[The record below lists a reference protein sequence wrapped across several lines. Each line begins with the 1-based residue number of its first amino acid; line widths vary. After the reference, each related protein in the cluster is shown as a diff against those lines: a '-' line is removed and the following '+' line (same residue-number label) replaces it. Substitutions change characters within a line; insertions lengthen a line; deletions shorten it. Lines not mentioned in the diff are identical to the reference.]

1 MSRAPDYL
9 YELLPVWHRA
19 RDAEQ
24 GQPLRALLQ
33 VVTEQV
39 NVLEDDIA
47 QLYEN
52 WFIETCEDWVVPYIG
67 DLIGYRPVHE
77 AGDPGSLETPEGQAR
92 NRILTPR
99 REVAN
104 TLAYRRRK
112 GTLALLEVLAND
124 VAGWP
129 ARAVEFYRLLGWA
142 QHVNHVHLRRGGTAN
157 LRDGAALDLVDGPFD
172 RLAHTVDVRR
182 PISHRA
188 IGRYNIPS
196 VGVFVWRLRPY
207 SVTHAPA
214 YCVRNHCF
222 TVSTL
227 GHDTQLVVKPER
239 EKEPAEGPGLDIA
252 AGPSAGWPVSS
263 GALRARGPQS
273 GPTGIAEEIN
283 LPTPIRRRA
292 LEERVAERPLQTRAS
307 ATYYG
312 EGKSLVIYAPDWPA
326 KGATQP
332 VPRDLVV
339 PADLTNWQY
348 RAPLGELGVDP
359 VLGRIVFPTGQL
371 PRRGVWVT
379 YHYGFSADM
388 GGGEYSR
395 MLTEPIDFTLYMVS
409 KDHPGTGVLDTIN
422 GALARWR
429 QDQQALGPEPAGE
442 EEQTEWRARKAR
454 LQAAVI
460 EILDSAAYSEPL
472 AIVLEAGESLQ
483 IRAANRTRPV
493 IRMLDYMAERPDGFT
508 VTGKKASRFKLDGLI
523 VTGQGIQVVGPD
535 RNDAESFAQ
544 GDLCDVTIRHSTLV
558 PGWGLECN
566 CDPKEPNE
574 PSLELL
580 NTSAKVVI
588 DHSIIGSIYVTADE
602 VQTDPV
608 EISIHDSIVD
618 ATSRSREAIGAPNLP
633 LAFARLTV
641 VRSTV
646 IGTVNTHAIVLAENS
661 IFTSHVRVG
670 RRQQGCMR
678 FCFVTPGS
686 RTPRRYH
693 CQPDLVVAAL
703 EEVQPPLTPDEKMAR
718 QIREAQRVRPR
729 FTSRRYGH
737 AAYCQLADACAEEIK
752 RGADDESEMGAFHD
766 LFQPQR
772 EANLRARLDE
782 YTPAGMDAG
791 ILFAS

>member
-9 YELLPVWHRA
+9 YELLPVWHRF
-19 RDAEQ
+19 RDAER
-24 GQPLRALLQ
+24 GYPLRALLR
-33 VVTEQV
+33 VVNEQV
-39 NVLEDDIA
+39 NVLEDDIT

-52 WFIETCEDWVVPYIG
+52 WFIETCDDWVVPYLG

-77 AGDPGSLETPEGQAR
+77 AGDPGSLATLQGRAR
-92 NRILTPR
+92 NQILTPR

-129 ARAVEFYRLLGWA
+129 ARAVEYYRLLGWA
-142 QHVNHVHLRRGGTAN
+142 QHVNHVHLHRGGTAN

-172 RLAHTVDVRR
+172 RLAHIVDVRR
-182 PISHRA
+182 PVSHRGT
-188 IGRYNIPS
+188 GRYDIPS
-196 VGVFVWRLRPY
+196 VGIFVWRLRPY

-239 EKEPAEGPGLDIA
+239 ETEP
-252 AGPSAGWPVSS
+252 
-263 GALRARGPQS
+263 
-273 GPTGIAEEIN
+273 THIAEEIN
-283 LPTPIRRRA
+283 VPAPIRRRA
-292 LEERVAERPLQTRAS
+292 LEERVSARPLQTRAS
-307 ATYYG
+307 ASYYG
-312 EGKSLVIYAPDWPA
+312 DGKSLVIHAPDWPVRNA
-326 KGATQP
+326 PQP

-348 RAPLGELGVDP
+348 RPPLGTLGVDP

-379 YHYGFSADM
+379 YHYVFSADM

-395 MLTEPIDFTLYMVS
+395 SLTEPIAFALYQVS
-409 KDHPGTGVLDTIN
+409 KDHPGAGVFDTIN
-422 GALARWR
+422 GALEQWR

-442 EEQTEWRARKAR
+442 EARAEWRARKAR

-472 AIVLEAGESLQ
+472 AVALEAGESLQ

-493 IRMLDYMAERPDGFT
+493 LRMLDYMAERLDGFT
-508 VTGKKASRFKLDGLI
+508 ISGKKASRFTIDGLI
-523 VTGQGIQVVGPD
+523 VTGQGIQVIGPD
-535 RNDAESFAQ
+535 RNDPESFAA

-566 CDPKEPNE
+566 CDPQEPNE

-580 NTSAKVVI
+580 NTSANVVI
-588 DHSIIGSIYVTADE
+588 EHSIIGSIYVTADE

-608 EISIHDSIVD
+608 EISIYDSIVD
-618 ATSRSREAIGAPNLP
+618 ATSRSREALGAPNLP

-646 IGTVNTHAIVLAENS
+646 IGTVSTHAIALGENS

-670 RRQQGCMR
+670 RRQHGCLR
-678 FCFVTPGS
+678 FCFVPSGS

-693 CQPDLVVAAL
+693 CQPDLVVAAVD
-703 EEVQPPLTPDEKMAR
+703 EIEPPPSADEKMTLR
-718 QIREAQRVRPR
+718 LREAQRVRPR

-737 AAYCQLADACAEEIK
+737 AAYCQLAEACAREIT
-752 RGADDESEMGAFHD
+752 RGGDDESEMGAFHD

>member
-9 YELLPVWHRA
+9 YELLPVWHRT
-19 RDAEQ
+19 RDVER
-24 GQPLRALLQ
+24 GYPLRALLR
-33 VVTEQV
+33 VVNEQV
-39 NVLEDDIA
+39 NVLEDDVA

-77 AGDPGSLETPEGQAR
+77 AGDPGSLETLEGRAR

-142 QHVNHVHLRRGGTAN
+142 QHVNHVRLHRGGTAN
-157 LRDGAALDLVDGPFD
+157 LRDGSALDLVAGPFD

-182 PISHRA
+182 PTSHRA

-214 YCVRNHCF
+214 YAVRSHCF
-222 TVSTL
+222 TVNTL
-227 GHDTQLVVKPER
+227 GHDTVLVVKPER
-239 EKEPAEGPGLDIA
+239 EQEP
-252 AGPSAGWPVSS
+252 
-263 GALRARGPQS
+263 
-273 GPTGIAEEIN
+273 THIAEEIN

-292 LEERVAERPLQTRAS
+292 LEERVSERPLQTVAS
-307 ATYYG
+307 AAYYG
-312 EGKSLVIYAPDWPA
+312 EGKSLVIYAPDWPV
-326 KGATQP
+326 KGAAQP

-348 RAPLGELGVDP
+348 RAPLGALGLDP
-359 VLGRIVFPTGQL
+359 VLGRMVFPTGQL

-379 YHYGFSADM
+379 YHYAFSADM

-395 MLTEPIDFTLYMVS
+395 TLAEPIEFALYKVS
-409 KDHPGTGVLDTIN
+409 KDHPGADVLDTIN

-442 EEQTEWRARKAR
+442 EEQADWRARKAR
-454 LQAAVI
+454 LEAAVI

-472 AIVLEAGESLQ
+472 AIALEAGESLQ
-483 IRAANRTRPV
+483 IRGANRTRPV
-493 IRMLDYMAERPDGFT
+493 LRMLDYMAERTDGFT

-523 VTGQGIQVVGPD
+523 VTGQGIQVIGPD
-535 RNDAESFAQ
+535 RTDSESYAQ
-544 GDLCDVTIRHSTLV
+544 GDLCDVTIRHTTLV

-574 PSLELL
+574 PSLELV

-608 EISIHDSIVD
+608 EISILDSIVD
-618 ATSRSREAIGAPNLP
+618 ATSRSREAIGAPSLP
-633 LAFARLTV
+633 LPFARLTV
-641 VRSTV
+641 ACSTV
-646 IGTVNTHAIVLAENS
+646 IGTVNTHAIALAENS

-678 FCFVTPGS
+678 FCFVPPGS

-703 EEVQPPLTPDEKMAR
+703 DEVVPPLTPGEKAT
-718 QIREAQRVRPR
+718 QQVREAQRVRPR

-737 AAYCQLADACAEEIK
+737 PAYCQLAEACAEEIK